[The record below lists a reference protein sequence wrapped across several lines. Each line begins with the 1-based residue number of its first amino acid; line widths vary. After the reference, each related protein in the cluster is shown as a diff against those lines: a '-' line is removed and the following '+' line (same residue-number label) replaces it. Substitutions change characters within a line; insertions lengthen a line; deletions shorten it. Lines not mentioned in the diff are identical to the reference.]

1 LSSQKQLVNDLDLIV
16 LSPRPGA
23 SPAQTFGN
31 MRAFADQSNTV
42 ERVVTLCPTGG
53 VVTAV
58 VAPGD
63 SIKTS
68 SQRWYM
74 VANGP
79 VVSITSVSV
88 PPYSSGR
95 APGPV
100 TQSQN
105 CSSSAAIVATV
116 NFKPASAWQCSGPQG
131 LLGCSVKRAI
141 FATTLAQIV
150 GVAVQAITASS
161 SDSTRLV
168 MSLSCSIMIN
178 SWQSAG
184 NVSLKFVAPQAVLSA
199 INASIAMFQEDA
211 FLSAFDWAAF
221 ANATVPPPSPSPNAA
236 PAAPPAPSQRM
247 IIIISASV
255 AAAAFLAAV
264 CLFVFRARVK
274 KTCACL
280 FKKSG
285 DASELKQAMI

>member
-1 LSSQKQLVNDLDLIV
+1 MPVLDQAVYIAGATNGYRMLYTNGTLAPSSTASAFSVTCQPSLSSMPLTIALVWTDPPGSLSSQKQLVNDLDLIV

-116 NFKPASAWQCSGPQG
+116 NFKPASAWQCSGAQG

-161 SDSTRLV
+161 SD
-168 MSLSCSIMIN
+168 
-178 SWQSAG
+178 
-184 NVSLKFVAPQAVLSA
+184 
-199 INASIAMFQEDA
+199 AMH
-211 FLSAFDWAAF
+211 LW
-221 ANATVPPPSPSPNAA
+221 
-236 PAAPPAPSQRM
+236 
-247 IIIISASV
+247 
-255 AAAAFLAAV
+255 
-264 CLFVFRARVK
+264 
-274 KTCACL
+274 
-280 FKKSG
+280 
-285 DASELKQAMI
+285 